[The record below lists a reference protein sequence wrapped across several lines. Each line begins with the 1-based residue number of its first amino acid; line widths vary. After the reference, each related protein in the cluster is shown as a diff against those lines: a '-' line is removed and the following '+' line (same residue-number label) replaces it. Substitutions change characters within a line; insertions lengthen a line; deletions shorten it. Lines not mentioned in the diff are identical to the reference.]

1 MEFLQKKQN
10 ATYNEKIIIVLP
22 VLKWCCVFMIIIG
35 FELYYTICYLQWDPG
50 TWFQK
55 FRSSVET
62 GEQEQVHNLIVINIH
77 YGCGTNS
84 LFALIIAALYKLSII
99 YQLLE
104 FLNFVI
110 DNFWLSWYL
119 EEAILSSRNTL
130 LQDVLCRRTFS
141 L

>member
-1 MEFLQKKQN
+1 M
-10 ATYNEKIIIVLP
+10 
-22 VLKWCCVFMIIIG
+22 
-35 FELYYTICYLQWDPG
+35 
-50 TWFQK
+50 
-55 FRSSVET
+55 ET

-104 FLNFVI
+104 SLN
-110 DNFWLSWYL
+110 LSLIISGFPGYL
-119 EEAILSSRNTL
+119 EKAIFSSRKTL
-130 LQDVLCRRTFS
+130 LQDVLCRRPI